1 MTISKIVWE
10 SGMTYHITTRGNRRN
25 DIFRDEEDFQVYL
38 SMLENNLVYYS
49 NFNYRLVAY
58 CLMDNHVHLVIQIDK
73 EPLKR
78 FMARLNSMYT
88 KYFNKKYNY
97 IGHLFQARYFAESI
111 EDDVQ
116 LLEVS
121 RYVHLNPVKARMV
134 EWPDEYKWSSYSMLI
149 GEKYAKLID
158 EEIILNYFQYNRRF
172 ELYKEF
178 VEKKLKSL
186 KENLRLQDE
195 AKEDNITEDEES

>member
-1 MTISKIVWE
+1 MTIIIWE
-10 SGMTYHITTRGNRRN
+10 SGTIYHVTTRGNRRN

-38 SMLENNLVYYS
+38 TMLENNFIYYS
-49 NFNYRLVAY
+49 NLNYRLVAY
-58 CLMDNHVHLVIQIDK
+58 CLMDNHVHLIIQTDK

-97 IGHLFQARYFAESI
+97 IGHLFQARYFAETI
-111 EDDVQ
+111 EDDTQ
-116 LLEVS
+116 LLETS

-134 EWPDEYKWSSYSMLI
+134 EWPDQYEWSSYLMLI
-149 GEKYAKLID
+149 GEKNVKLID
-158 EEIILNYFQYNRRF
+158 EDVILNYFKFERRF
-172 ELYKEF
+172 ELYKDF

-186 KENLRLQDE
+186 REALRLEDE
-195 AKEDNITEDEES
+195 AELKDKNEICE